1 MTFKV
6 GLTGGV
12 STGKTSVSDRF
23 SALGIQIIDADVIA
37 RELLKRDTEC
47 YRQVISLFG
56 EEVLLGNADINR
68 RWLRDRIFSD
78 ATAKQQLEAIIH
90 PAVRQAI
97 LADSNR
103 CISPYCIV
111 SVPLLI
117 EANMQSLVDR
127 IVVVDLP
134 EEQQIARLLARD
146 KLNRLQAEAMLKG
159 QCSRDQRLSF
169 ADDIID
175 NSQTLP
181 ALDQQ
186 VSSLHQHYL
195 QLAAEHA

>member
-1 MTFKV
+1 V
-6 GLTGGV
+6 
-12 STGKTSVSDRF
+12 
-23 SALGIQIIDADVIA
+23 
-37 RELLKRDTEC
+37 LLK
-47 YRQVISLFG
+47 
-56 EEVLLGNADINR
+56 NADINR
-68 RWLRDRIFSD
+68 RWLRNRIFSD
-78 ATAKQQLEAIIH
+78 VTAKQQLESIIH
-90 PAVRQAI
+90 PAVRQTI
-97 LADSNR
+97 LADSKH

-134 EEQQIARLLARD
+134 EEQQLERLMGRD
-146 KLNRLQAEAMLKG
+146 ELSRLQAEAMLKG
-159 QCSRDQRLSF
+159 QCSREQRLSF

-175 NSQTLP
+175 NSHTLA
-181 ALDQQ
+181 ALDEQ

>member
-12 STGKTSVSDRF
+12 ATGKTSVSDRF

-37 RELLKRDTEC
+37 RELLKQGTEC
-47 YRQVISLFG
+47 YRQVVSLFG

-90 PAVRQAI
+90 PAVRQSI

-134 EEQQIARLLARD
+134 EEQQIARLMARD
-146 KLNRLQAEAMLKG
+146 KHNRLQAEAMLKG
-159 QCSRDQRLSF
+159 QCSRVQRLSF

-175 NSQTLP
+175 NSTTLS
-181 ALDQQ
+181 ALDEQ

>member
-12 STGKTSVSDRF
+12 ATGKTSVSDRF

-56 EEVLLGNADINR
+56 EKVLLGNADINR
-68 RWLRDRIFSD
+68 SWLRDRIFSD

-134 EEQQIARLLARD
+134 EEQQIARLMVRD

-159 QCSRDQRLSF
+159 QCSREYRLSF

-175 NSQTLP
+175 NSQTLS
-181 ALDQQ
+181 ALDEQ